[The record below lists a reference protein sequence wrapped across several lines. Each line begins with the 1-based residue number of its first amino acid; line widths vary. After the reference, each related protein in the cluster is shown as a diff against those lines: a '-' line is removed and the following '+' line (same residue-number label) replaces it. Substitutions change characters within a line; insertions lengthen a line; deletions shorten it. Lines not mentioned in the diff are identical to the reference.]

1 MEMSFFPDLLTLT
14 HYYQMGGFVMPALVA
29 VAVFLWYALTLRILS
44 VKTSKKGAR
53 ELIKLA
59 KKSAINS
66 QSVTARAAII
76 AVEASRAVETR
87 DQLKSVLNE
96 RFADLLTEVNTHR
109 TLVRVLVIVSP
120 LLGLLGTIDGMIETF
135 KSLGDMALFSQSG
148 GIAGG
153 ISRALFTTQVGLA
166 ISIPGLMIGRM
177 LERKQ
182 QNIHRELDQ
191 IKDLV
196 WVYTKTDTKLDTKLD
211 TKIAD

>member
-1 MEMSFFPDLLTLT
+1 MSVFPDALTLAN
-14 HYYQMGGFVMPALVA
+14 YYQMGGFVMPPLILISVL
-29 VAVFLWYALTLRILS
+29 LWYALAIRLIN
-44 VKTSKKGAR
+44 VNTSSNGPR
-53 ELIKLA
+53 QLIKQA
-59 KKSAINS
+59 KKNKIDSK
-66 QSVTARAAII
+66 SVTARAALI
-76 AVEASRAVETR
+76 AVKASQTSQSRSE
-87 DQLKSVLNE
+87 LKSVIHEHFLGLRQDINQ
-96 RFADLLTEVNTHR
+96 HR
-109 TLVRVLVIVSP
+109 SLVRVLVMVAP

-182 QNIHRELDQ
+182 QNINRELDQ

-196 WVYTKTDTKLDTKLD
+196 WVYTNK
-211 TKIAD
+211 A

>member
-1 MEMSFFPDLLTLT
+1 MPYFPETQMLT
-14 HYYQMGGFVMPALVA
+14 HYYDMGGFVMPALAVVA
-29 VAVFLWYALTLRILS
+29 VCLWYALTKRLFS
-44 VKTSKKGAR
+44 VKASKKGPR

-59 KKSAINS
+59 KIAGLAKDE
-66 QSVTARAAII
+66 SVTARAAIM
-76 AVEASRAVETR
+76 AVEVSLSVDTRAK
-87 DQLKSVLNE
+87 LKSVLNE
-96 RFADLLTEVNTHR
+96 RFADLMTEVNAYR
-109 TLVRVLVIVSP
+109 TMVRVLVMVSP

-177 LERKQ
+177 LERRQ
-182 QNIHRELDQ
+182 QNIVCELDQ

-196 WVYTKTDTKLDTKLD
+196 WVYTKKKPENDVGQTSVGEK
-211 TKIAD
+211 